1 MPKIGKENLNSDSQQ
16 FNSYQ
21 EKKNESVDMNIII
34 FGFPTL
40 YKPQG
45 NTDVRLQTEPSF
57 SRCVVQLLLQCSP
70 LGVGNKANINFNE

>member
-45 NTDVRLQTEPSF
+45 NTDVRL
-57 SRCVVQLLLQCSP
+57 
-70 LGVGNKANINFNE
+70 